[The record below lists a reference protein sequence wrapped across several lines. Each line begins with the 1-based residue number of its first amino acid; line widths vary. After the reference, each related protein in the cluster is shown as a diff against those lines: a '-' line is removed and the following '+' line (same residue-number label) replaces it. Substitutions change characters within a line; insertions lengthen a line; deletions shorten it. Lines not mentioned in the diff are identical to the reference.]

1 MKITLCF
8 RQRMEALFRAVFLPV
23 IQEEEAIL
31 ENKPVEEEKKKTFSG
46 FAERRSK

>member
-1 MKITLCF
+1 MA
-8 RQRMEALFRAVFLPV
+8 R

-31 ENKPVEEEKKKTFSG
+31 ENKPVAEEKKKAFSG